1 MDLILNCFLKS
12 LSTPIKPQ
20 STPPHWRSSSATPQ
34 LRVAPASSDWLDPVG
49 PSTVVHRECWKGRI
63 WTNGKW
69 LYIIHTLFTNITKSH
84 NTFWDCFLKIK
95 ISLFSMGLS
104 FLFCWFIYQ
113 YPQARNWYWPIHP
126 LKVIYIYSI
135 LKFTQV
141 HVLTTN
147 QTMPVQCFLKINSET
162 STGHHA
168 PWVPRVDA
176 VSLEPFPVC
185 RTCPPW
191 LAWAHHRAFRVQS
204 LATWSKRSPGLCHF
218 THEWP
223 RTPIRQELK
232 FQNQHRF
239 LQDGKW
245 HIFALGL

>member
-1 MDLILNCFLKS
+1 MESDCISYILCLQISPSLIINHFEIVSLRSRLVCFPWGS
-12 LSTPIKPQ
+12 LSYFVGSSISIHKPATGIDP
-20 STPPHWRSSSATPQ
+20 SIPSRS
-34 LRVAPASSDWLDPVG
+34 
-49 PSTVVHRECWKGRI
+49 
-63 WTNGKW
+63 
-69 LYIIHTLFTNITKSH
+69 Y
-84 NTFWDCFLKIK
+84 
-95 ISLFSMGLS
+95 
-104 FLFCWFIYQ
+104 
-113 YPQARNWYWPIHP
+113 
-126 LKVIYIYSI
+126 IYIYSI

-147 QTMPVQCFLKINSET
+147 QTMPAQCFLKINSET

-191 LAWAHHRAFRVQS
+191 LAWAHHRAFRVRS

-239 LQDGKW
+239 LQDGKL